1 MTLRTRIAVVVTAV
15 VALAGIGAAAQA
27 DTVATNTPNNAC
39 VVVPPAKVAVCV
51 GRL

>member
-1 MTLRTRIAVVVTAV
+1 VTLLTRVALVLAAV
-15 VALAGIGAAAQA
+15 VALAGVGATAQA
-27 DTVATNTPNNAC
+27 DTVATNTPNNLC